1 MLFPTRASSLIA
13 ALVIAAP
20 ALAAPALAQQVSS
33 PARQAFAKHVA
44 KPAQP
49 APWGFALPTGYQK
62 TCGMR
67 FVCYTGIPLD
77 CAPDTRPYQSIPD
90 HQCFCLHDGC
100 PR

>member
-1 MLFPTRASSLIA
+1 MLFPIRASGLIA

-20 ALAAPALAQQVSS
+20 ALAQQAS
-33 PARQAFAKHVA
+33 PANQAFAKHVA
-44 KPAQP
+44 KPAQS
-49 APWGFALPTGYQK
+49 AAWGFGLPAGYQK